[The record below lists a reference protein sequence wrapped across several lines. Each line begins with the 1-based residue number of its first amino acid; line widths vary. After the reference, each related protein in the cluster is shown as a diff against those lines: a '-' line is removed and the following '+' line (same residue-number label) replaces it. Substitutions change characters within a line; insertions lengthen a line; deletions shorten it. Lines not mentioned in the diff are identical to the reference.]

1 MEIKGF
7 QGISLIDYPG
17 KISTVIFTGGC
28 NFRCPF
34 CHNKDLVLSP
44 EKVDTLE
51 PNQTIGTLKE
61 RKNFIDGVVITGG
74 EPTLSWDIISFA
86 QAIKNIGLLIKLDTN
101 GCRADVLKELI
112 GRELIDYAA
121 LDIKTSFDKYE
132 EAAGVKV
139 EIKRIEE
146 SIGLILASKI
156 NYEFRTTVVPGI
168 VEEEDIKKIGERVR
182 GAKRYALQQFVN
194 KNTLDES
201 YSQRKPYEPKV
212 LKDWGRILEDYA
224 EEVLIRGIELS
235 ITEL

>member
-17 KISTVIFTGGC
+17 RISTVIFVGGC

-51 PNQTIGTLKE
+51 SNQTIETLKG

-74 EPTLSWDIISFA
+74 EPTLSWNIISFA

-112 GRELIDYAA
+112 GRELIDYVAM
-121 LDIKTSFDKYE
+121 DIKTSFDKYE

-139 EIKRIEE
+139 ETKRIEE
-146 SIGLILASKI
+146 SIELILRSKI
-156 NYEFRTTVVPGI
+156 DYELRTTVVPGI
-168 VEEEDIKKIGERVR
+168 VEEEDIKKIGERVK

-201 YSQRKPYEPKV
+201 FGQRKPYEPGT
-212 LKDWGRILEDYA
+212 LKDWAKLLEDYA
-224 EEVLIRGIELS
+224 EEVLIRGA
-235 ITEL
+235 

>member
-17 KISTVIFTGGC
+17 RISTVIFVGGC

-51 PNQTIGTLKE
+51 SNQTIETLKG

-74 EPTLSWDIISFA
+74 EPTLSWNIISFA

-112 GRELIDYAA
+112 GRELIDYVAM
-121 LDIKTSFDKYE
+121 DIKTSFDKYE

-139 EIKRIEE
+139 ETKRIEE
-146 SIGLILASKI
+146 SIELILRSKI
-156 NYEFRTTVVPGI
+156 DYELRTTVVPGI
-168 VEEEDIKKIGERVR
+168 VEEEDIKKIGERVK

-201 YSQRKPYEPKV
+201 FSQRKPYEAEQ
-212 LKDWGRILEDYA
+212 LKNWASILEGYV
-224 EEVLIRGIELS
+224 EEVLIRGI
-235 ITEL
+235 